1 MACFDL
7 ILIVYKYLAFKA
19 TMKKLLT
26 PPLGGTM
33 FQKYLIP
40 LCIIAIIYLVST
52 SEALSNVSAG
62 LAILLFGMLSLGNGF
77 RAFNGGFLENL
88 LTNSTSTAIKSVTF
102 GSIATAIMQ
111 SSSLVSVLSI
121 SFVSAALLSLA
132 QGIGVIF
139 GANLGNSAGS
149 WLIAGVSGMKISALA
164 LPLIVGG
171 VLFNFQASKA
181 SKGMGQILIGIG
193 FFFLGVGYIKE
204 GFEEYKAVIDFSQY
218 SMDGVYGVL
227 LFVGLGALMTAIVQS
242 SHATLTIIISAF
254 AAGSMSYENA
264 LAATLGTS
272 VGGVMTAV
280 IASLSTNID
289 GKRLAVANCIFN
301 FSIALLVIVG
311 FDYFVRIN
319 SSLSA
324 LIGLDENSVLRI
336 AVFHTLF
343 NLIAVVLL
351 LPLIPKI
358 ATLLESL
365 MKDKDTQV
373 DKPLYVNSTIVQ
385 YQDTAFIALTREVGH
400 LYENAFE
407 LIAHA
412 LGFSRKDIKGQK
424 DINEILKTR
433 KWAEDDVDI
442 EIFYIKKIKVLFNAI
457 LDFSTEVQAHT
468 QDKHYIYK
476 FAMLTSASR
485 HIVEAIK
492 NMELLQ
498 PNLKKNSL
506 SKNQILSHEYNTLR
520 AHLALLLRSIEELNT
535 DDTLPPQVAIAK
547 LKAQKKAFKKIDKD
561 SIVHI
566 ESMLSKKE
574 ISVPSG
580 TSLLNAVGFS
590 HNIAKELANAMIQIQ
605 KTHLEPSEASSEEQ
619 GHINE

>member
-1 MACFDL
+1 
-7 ILIVYKYLAFKA
+7 
-19 TMKKLLT
+19 
-26 PPLGGTM
+26 M

-40 LCIIAIIYLVST
+40 LCIVAIIYLVST
-52 SEALSNVSAG
+52 SDALTNVSAG
-62 LAILLFGMLSLGNGF
+62 LAILLFGMLSLGSGF

-88 LTNSTSTAIKSVTF
+88 LTSSTSTAVKSITF
-102 GSIATAIMQ
+102 GTIATAVMQ

-171 VLFNFQASKA
+171 VLFNFQSSKA
-181 SKGMGQILIGIG
+181 SKGIGQIFIGIG
-193 FFFLGVGYIKE
+193 FFFLGVGYIKD
-204 GFEEYKAVIDFSQY
+204 GFEEYKEVVDFSQY
-218 SMDGVYGVL
+218 AMEGLGGVL

-301 FSIALLVIVG
+301 FSIALLVIAT
-311 FDYFVRIN
+311 FDYFVLVN
-319 SSLSA
+319 STISML
-324 LIGLDENSVLRI
+324 LGLEENSVLRI

-343 NLIAVVLL
+343 NLVGVVLL

-358 ATLLESL
+358 AIFLESA
-365 MKDKDTQV
+365 MKDKDSQV
-373 DKPLYVNSTIVQ
+373 DKPLYVNDTIVQ
-385 YQDTAFIALTREVGH
+385 YQDTAFIALTREVYH

-407 LIAHA
+407 LISHA
-412 LGFSRKDIKGQK
+412 LGFSRQDIRSQDKI
-424 DINEILKTR
+424 DDVLKAR
-433 KWAEDDVDI
+433 IWAKEDVDI

-468 QDKHYIYK
+468 QDKAYIYK

-506 SKNQILSHEYNTLR
+506 SKNQILSNEYNALR
-520 AHLALLLRSIEELNT
+520 THLALLLRSIEEMNT
-535 DDTLPPQVAIAK
+535 DEELHPQVAIVK

-566 ESMLSKKE
+566 ESMLSKKD

-605 KTHLEPSEASSEEQ
+605 KTRLELDENQNESPLQSCFVWGHCFSS
-619 GHINE
+619 HKIRKINKPPKNLQA

>member
-1 MACFDL
+1 
-7 ILIVYKYLAFKA
+7 
-19 TMKKLLT
+19 
-26 PPLGGTM
+26 M

-40 LCIIAIIYLVST
+40 LCIVAIIYLVST
-52 SEALSNVSAG
+52 SDALTNVSAG
-62 LAILLFGMLSLGNGF
+62 LAILLFGMLSLGSGF

-88 LTNSTSTAIKSVTF
+88 LTSSTSTAVKSITF
-102 GSIATAIMQ
+102 GTIATAVMQ

-121 SFVSAALLSLA
+121 SFVSAALLSLT
-132 QGIGVIF
+132 QGIGVMF

-171 VLFNFQASKA
+171 VLFNFQSSKA
-181 SKGMGQILIGIG
+181 GKGIGQIFIGIG
-193 FFFLGVGYIKE
+193 FFFLGVGYIKD
-204 GFEEYKAVIDFSQY
+204 GFEEYKEVVDFSQY
-218 SMDGVYGVL
+218 AMEGLGGVL

-301 FSIALLVIVG
+301 FSIVLLVIAI
-311 FDYFVRIN
+311 FDYFVLVN
-319 SSLSA
+319 STISML
-324 LIGLDENSVLRI
+324 LGLEENSVLRI

-343 NLIAVVLL
+343 NLVGVVLL

-358 ATLLESL
+358 AIFLESV
-365 MKDKDTQV
+365 MKDKDSQV
-373 DKPLYVNSTIVQ
+373 DKPLYVNDTIVQ
-385 YQDTAFIALTREVGH
+385 YQDTAFIALTHEVYH

-407 LIAHA
+407 LISHA
-412 LGFSRKDIKGQK
+412 LGFSRQDIKSQDK
-424 DINEILKTR
+424 IDDVLKAR
-433 KWAEDDVDI
+433 IWAKEDVDI

-457 LDFSTEVQAHT
+457 LDFSTEVQTHT
-468 QDKHYIYK
+468 QDKAYIYK

-506 SKNQILSHEYNTLR
+506 SQNKILSNEYNALR
-520 AHLALLLRSIEELNT
+520 THLALLLRSIEEINT
-535 DDTLPPQVAIAK
+535 DEELHPQVAIIK

-566 ESMLSKKE
+566 ESMLSKKD

-605 KTHLEPSEASSEEQ
+605 KTRLELDENQNELEES
-619 GHINE
+619 INDGSVRE

>member
-1 MACFDL
+1 
-7 ILIVYKYLAFKA
+7 
-19 TMKKLLT
+19 
-26 PPLGGTM
+26 M

-40 LCIIAIIYLVST
+40 LCIVAIIYLVST
-52 SEALSNVSAG
+52 SDALTNVSAG
-62 LAILLFGMLSLGNGF
+62 LAILLFGMLSLGSGF

-88 LTNSTSTAIKSVTF
+88 LTSSTSTAVKSITF
-102 GSIATAIMQ
+102 GTIATAVMQ

-171 VLFNFQASKA
+171 VLFNFQSSKA
-181 SKGMGQILIGIG
+181 SKGIGQIFIGIG
-193 FFFLGVGYIKE
+193 FFFLGVGYIKD
-204 GFEEYKAVIDFSQY
+204 GFEEYKEVVDFSQY
-218 SMDGVYGVL
+218 AMEGLGGVL

-301 FSIALLVIVG
+301 FSIALFVIAT
-311 FDYFVRIN
+311 FDYFVLAN
-319 SSLSA
+319 STISML
-324 LIGLDENSVLRI
+324 LGLEENSVLRI

-343 NLIAVVLL
+343 NLVGVVLL

-358 ATLLESL
+358 AIFLESV
-365 MKDKDTQV
+365 MKNKDSQV
-373 DKPLYVNSTIVQ
+373 DKPLYVNDTIVQ
-385 YQDTAFIALTREVGH
+385 YQDTAFIALTREVYH

-412 LGFSRKDIKGQK
+412 LGFSRQDIRSQDKI
-424 DINEILKTR
+424 DDVLKAR
-433 KWAEDDVDI
+433 IWAKEDVDI

-468 QDKHYIYK
+468 QDKAYIYK

-506 SKNQILSHEYNTLR
+506 SQNKILSNEYNALR
-520 AHLALLLRSIEELNT
+520 THLALLLRSIEEINT
-535 DDTLPPQVAIAK
+535 DEELHPQVAIVK

-566 ESMLSKKE
+566 ESMLSKKD

-605 KTHLEPSEASSEEQ
+605 KTRLELDENQNELEESINDGSVSE
-619 GHINE
+619 

>member
-1 MACFDL
+1 
-7 ILIVYKYLAFKA
+7 
-19 TMKKLLT
+19 
-26 PPLGGTM
+26 M
-33 FQKYLIP
+33 FQRYLIP

-52 SEALSNVSAG
+52 SEALTNVAAG
-62 LAILLFGMLSLGNGF
+62 LAILLFGMLSLGSGF

-88 LTNSTSTAIKSVTF
+88 LASSTSTSIRSVAF
-102 GSIATAIMQ
+102 GSIATAVMQ

-171 VLFNFQASKA
+171 VLFNFQSSKV
-181 SKGMGQILIGIG
+181 SKGIGQIFVGIG

-204 GFEEYKAVIDFSQY
+204 GFEEYKEIVDFSQY
-218 SMDGVYGVL
+218 AMEGLGGVL

-289 GKRLAVANCIFN
+289 GKRLAIANCIFN
-301 FSIALLVIVG
+301 FGIALLVIVA
-311 FDYFVRIN
+311 FDYFMWAN
-319 SSLSA
+319 STISA
-324 LIGLDENSVLRI
+324 LLGFGEDSVLRI

-343 NLIAVVLL
+343 NLVGVVLL
-351 LPLIPKI
+351 LPFIPKI
-358 ATLLESL
+358 ARFLEVL
-365 MKDKDTQV
+365 MKDEDSQV
-373 DKPLYVNSTIVQ
+373 DKPLYVSDTIVQ
-385 YQDTAFIALTREVGH
+385 YQNTALIALTREVYH

-412 LGFSRKDIKGQK
+412 LGFSRHDIRSEKDI
-424 DINEILKTR
+424 EEVLKEHIWNR
-433 KWAEDDVDI
+433 ANEDDVDI

-457 LDFSTEVQAHT
+457 LDFSTEAQAHT
-468 QDKHYIYK
+468 QDKEHIYK

-485 HIVEAIK
+485 HIIEAIK

-506 SKNQILSHEYNTLR
+506 SRNQILSSEYNALR
-520 AHLALLLRSIEELNT
+520 THLALLLRSIEQINT
-535 DDTLPPQVAIAK
+535 DEEIHPQVAIVK
-547 LKAQKKAFKKIDKD
+547 LKSQKKAFKKIDKD

-566 ESMLSKKE
+566 ESILSKKE

-590 HNIAKELANAMIQIQ
+590 HNIAKELANAIIQIQ
-605 KTHLEPSEASSEEQ
+605 KTRLEFEDTPNELEESAEGRISE
-619 GHINE
+619 

>member
-1 MACFDL
+1 
-7 ILIVYKYLAFKA
+7 
-19 TMKKLLT
+19 
-26 PPLGGTM
+26 M

-40 LCIIAIIYLVST
+40 LCIVAIIYLVST
-52 SEALSNVSAG
+52 SDALTNVSAG
-62 LAILLFGMLSLGNGF
+62 LAILLFGMLSLGSGF

-88 LTNSTSTAIKSVTF
+88 LTSSTSTAIKSISF
-102 GSIATAIMQ
+102 GTIATAVMQ

-121 SFVSAALLSLA
+121 SFVSAALLNLA

-171 VLFNFQASKA
+171 VLFNFQSSKA
-181 SKGMGQILIGIG
+181 SKGIGQIFIGIG
-193 FFFLGVGYIKE
+193 FFFLGVGYIKD
-204 GFEEYKAVIDFSQY
+204 GFEEYKEIVDFSQY
-218 SMDGVYGVL
+218 AMEGLSGVL

-301 FSIALLVIVG
+301 FSIALLVIVT
-311 FDYFVRIN
+311 FDYFVLVN
-319 SSLSA
+319 STISML
-324 LIGLDENSVLRI
+324 LGLEENSVLRI

-343 NLIAVVLL
+343 NLVGVVLL

-358 ATLLESL
+358 AIFLESA
-365 MKDKDTQV
+365 MKDKDSQV
-373 DKPLYVNSTIVQ
+373 DKPLYVNDTIVQ
-385 YQDTAFIALTREVGH
+385 YQDTAFIALTREVYH

-407 LIAHA
+407 LISHA
-412 LGFSRKDIKGQK
+412 LGFSRQDIRSQDKI
-424 DINEILKTR
+424 DDVLKAR
-433 KWAEDDVDI
+433 IWAKEDVDI

-468 QDKHYIYK
+468 QDKAYIYK

-506 SKNQILSHEYNTLR
+506 SKNQILSNEYNALR
-520 AHLALLLRSIEELNT
+520 THLALLLRSIEEINT
-535 DDTLPPQVAIAK
+535 DEELHPQVAIVK

-566 ESMLSKKE
+566 ESMLSKKD

-605 KTHLEPSEASSEEQ
+605 KTRLELDENQNELEESINDGSVSE
-619 GHINE
+619 

>member
-1 MACFDL
+1 
-7 ILIVYKYLAFKA
+7 
-19 TMKKLLT
+19 
-26 PPLGGTM
+26 M

-40 LCIIAIIYLVST
+40 LCIVAIIYLVST
-52 SEALSNVSAG
+52 SDALTNVSAG
-62 LAILLFGMLSLGNGF
+62 LAILLFGMLSLGSGF

-88 LTNSTSTAIKSVTF
+88 LTSSTSTAIKSISF
-102 GSIATAIMQ
+102 GTIATAVMQ

-171 VLFNFQASKA
+171 VLFNFQSSKA
-181 SKGMGQILIGIG
+181 SKGIGQIFIGIG
-193 FFFLGVGYIKE
+193 FFFLGVGYIKD
-204 GFEEYKAVIDFSQY
+204 GFEEYKEVVDFSQY
-218 SMDGVYGVL
+218 AMEGLGGVL

-301 FSIALLVIVG
+301 FSIALLVIAT
-311 FDYFVRIN
+311 FDYFVLVN
-319 SSLSA
+319 STISML
-324 LIGLDENSVLRI
+324 LGLEENSVLRI

-343 NLIAVVLL
+343 NLIGVVLL

-358 ATLLESL
+358 AIFLESA
-365 MKDKDTQV
+365 MKDKDSQV
-373 DKPLYVNSTIVQ
+373 DKPLYVNDTIVQ
-385 YQDTAFIALTREVGH
+385 YQDTAFIALTREVYH

-407 LIAHA
+407 LISHA
-412 LGFSRKDIKGQK
+412 LGFSRQDIRSQDKI
-424 DINEILKTR
+424 DDVLKAR
-433 KWAEDDVDI
+433 IWAKEDVDI

-468 QDKHYIYK
+468 QDKAYIYK

-506 SKNQILSHEYNTLR
+506 SKNQILSNEYNALR
-520 AHLALLLRSIEELNT
+520 THLALLLRSIEEMNT
-535 DDTLPPQVAIAK
+535 DEELHPQVAIVK

-566 ESMLSKKE
+566 ESMLSKKD

-605 KTHLEPSEASSEEQ
+605 KTRLELDENQNELEESINDGSVSE
-619 GHINE
+619 

>member
-1 MACFDL
+1 
-7 ILIVYKYLAFKA
+7 
-19 TMKKLLT
+19 
-26 PPLGGTM
+26 M

-40 LCIIAIIYLVST
+40 LCIVAIIYLVST
-52 SEALSNVSAG
+52 SDALTNVSAG
-62 LAILLFGMLSLGNGF
+62 LAILLFGMLSLGSGF

-88 LTNSTSTAIKSVTF
+88 LTSSTSTAIKSISF
-102 GSIATAIMQ
+102 GTIATAVMQ

-121 SFVSAALLSLA
+121 SFVSAALLNLA

-171 VLFNFQASKA
+171 VLFNFQSSKA
-181 SKGMGQILIGIG
+181 SKGIGQIFIGIG
-193 FFFLGVGYIKE
+193 FFFLGVGYIKD
-204 GFEEYKAVIDFSQY
+204 GFEEYKEIVDFSQY
-218 SMDGVYGVL
+218 AMEGLGGVL

-301 FSIALLVIVG
+301 FSIALLVIAT
-311 FDYFVRIN
+311 FDYFVLVN
-319 SSLSA
+319 STISML
-324 LIGLDENSVLRI
+324 LGLEENSVLRI

-343 NLIAVVLL
+343 NLVGVVLL

-358 ATLLESL
+358 AIFLESA
-365 MKDKDTQV
+365 MKDKDSQV
-373 DKPLYVNSTIVQ
+373 DKPLYVNDTIVQ
-385 YQDTAFIALTREVGH
+385 YQDTAFIALTREVYH

-407 LIAHA
+407 LISHA
-412 LGFSRKDIKGQK
+412 LGFSRQDIRSQDKI
-424 DINEILKTR
+424 DDALKAR
-433 KWAEDDVDI
+433 IWAKEDVDI

-468 QDKHYIYK
+468 QDKAYIYK

-506 SKNQILSHEYNTLR
+506 SKNQILSNEYNALR
-520 AHLALLLRSIEELNT
+520 THLALLLRSIEEMNT
-535 DDTLPPQVAIAK
+535 DEELHPQVAIVK

-566 ESMLSKKE
+566 ESMLSKKD

-605 KTHLEPSEASSEEQ
+605 KTRLELDENQNELEESINDGSVSE
-619 GHINE
+619 

>member
-1 MACFDL
+1 
-7 ILIVYKYLAFKA
+7 
-19 TMKKLLT
+19 
-26 PPLGGTM
+26 M

-40 LCIIAIIYLVST
+40 LCIVAIIYLVST
-52 SEALSNVSAG
+52 SDALTNVSAG
-62 LAILLFGMLSLGNGF
+62 LAILLFGMLSLGSGF

-88 LTNSTSTAIKSVTF
+88 LTSSTSTAIKSISF
-102 GSIATAIMQ
+102 GTIATAVMQ

-121 SFVSAALLSLA
+121 SFVSAALLNLA

-171 VLFNFQASKA
+171 VLFNFQSSKA
-181 SKGMGQILIGIG
+181 SKGIGQIFIGIG
-193 FFFLGVGYIKE
+193 FFFLGVGYIKD
-204 GFEEYKAVIDFSQY
+204 GFEEYKEIVDFSQY
-218 SMDGVYGVL
+218 AMESLSGVL

-301 FSIALLVIVG
+301 FSIALLVIAT
-311 FDYFVRIN
+311 FDYFVLVN
-319 SSLSA
+319 STISML
-324 LIGLDENSVLRI
+324 LGLEENSVLRI

-343 NLIAVVLL
+343 NLVGVVLL

-358 ATLLESL
+358 AIFLESA
-365 MKDKDTQV
+365 MKDKDSQV
-373 DKPLYVNSTIVQ
+373 DKPLYVNDTIVQ
-385 YQDTAFIALTREVGH
+385 YQDTAFIALTREVYH

-407 LIAHA
+407 LISHA
-412 LGFSRKDIKGQK
+412 LGFSRQDIRSQDKI
-424 DINEILKTR
+424 DDVLKAR
-433 KWAEDDVDI
+433 IWAKEDVDI

-468 QDKHYIYK
+468 QDKAYIYK

-506 SKNQILSHEYNTLR
+506 SQNKILSNEYNALR
-520 AHLALLLRSIEELNT
+520 THLALLLRSIEEMNT
-535 DDTLPPQVAIAK
+535 DEELYPQVAIVK

-566 ESMLSKKE
+566 ESMLSKKD

-605 KTHLEPSEASSEEQ
+605 KTRLELDENQNELEYSINDESTSEL
-619 GHINE
+619 G

>member
-1 MACFDL
+1 
-7 ILIVYKYLAFKA
+7 
-19 TMKKLLT
+19 
-26 PPLGGTM
+26 M

-40 LCIIAIIYLVST
+40 LCIVAIIYLVST
-52 SEALSNVSAG
+52 SDALTNVSAG
-62 LAILLFGMLSLGNGF
+62 LAILLFGMLSLGSGF

-88 LTNSTSTAIKSVTF
+88 LTSSTSTAIKSISF
-102 GSIATAIMQ
+102 GTIATAVMQ

-121 SFVSAALLSLA
+121 SFVSAALLNLA

-171 VLFNFQASKA
+171 VLFNFQSSKA
-181 SKGMGQILIGIG
+181 SKGIGQIFIGIG
-193 FFFLGVGYIKE
+193 FFFLGVGYIKD
-204 GFEEYKAVIDFSQY
+204 GFEEYKEVVDFSQY
-218 SMDGVYGVL
+218 AMEGLGGVL

-301 FSIALLVIVG
+301 FSIALLVIAT
-311 FDYFVRIN
+311 FDYFVLAN
-319 SSLSA
+319 STISML
-324 LIGLDENSVLRI
+324 LGLEENSVLRI

-343 NLIAVVLL
+343 NLVGVVLL

-358 ATLLESL
+358 AIFLESV
-365 MKDKDTQV
+365 MKDKDSQV
-373 DKPLYVNSTIVQ
+373 DKPLYVNDTIVQ
-385 YQDTAFIALTREVGH
+385 YQDTAFIALTREVYH

-407 LIAHA
+407 LISHA
-412 LGFSRKDIKGQK
+412 LGFSRQDIRSQDKI
-424 DINEILKTR
+424 DDVLKAR
-433 KWAEDDVDI
+433 IWAKEDVDI

-468 QDKHYIYK
+468 QDKAYIYK

-506 SKNQILSHEYNTLR
+506 SQNKILSNEYNALR
-520 AHLALLLRSIEELNT
+520 THLALLLRSIAEINTDEELH
-535 DDTLPPQVAIAK
+535 PQVAIVK

-566 ESMLSKKE
+566 ESMLSKKD

-605 KTHLEPSEASSEEQ
+605 KTRLELDENQNELEESINDGSMSE
-619 GHINE
+619 

>member
-1 MACFDL
+1 
-7 ILIVYKYLAFKA
+7 
-19 TMKKLLT
+19 
-26 PPLGGTM
+26 M

-40 LCIIAIIYLVST
+40 LCIVAIIYLVST
-52 SEALSNVSAG
+52 SDALTNVSAG
-62 LAILLFGMLSLGNGF
+62 LAILLFGMLSLGSGF
-77 RAFNGGFLENL
+77 RVFNGGFLENL
-88 LTNSTSTAIKSVTF
+88 LTSSTSTAVKSITF
-102 GSIATAIMQ
+102 GTIATAVMQ

-171 VLFNFQASKA
+171 VLFNFQSSKA
-181 SKGMGQILIGIG
+181 SKGIGQILIGIG
-193 FFFLGVGYIKE
+193 FFFLGVGYIKD
-204 GFEEYKAVIDFSQY
+204 GFEEYKEVVDFSQY
-218 SMDGVYGVL
+218 SMEGLYGVL

-301 FSIALLVIVG
+301 FSIALLVIAT
-311 FDYFVRIN
+311 FDYFVLIN
-319 SSLSA
+319 SSISTL
-324 LIGLDENSVLRI
+324 LGLEENSVLRI

-343 NLIAVVLL
+343 NLVGVVLM

-358 ATLLESL
+358 ATLLESI
-365 MKDKDTQV
+365 MKDKDSQV
-373 DKPLYVNSTIVQ
+373 DKPLYVNDTIVQ
-385 YQDTAFIALTREVGH
+385 YQDTAFIALTREVYH

-407 LIAHA
+407 LISHA
-412 LGFSRKDIKGQK
+412 LGFSRQDIRSQDKI
-424 DINEILKTR
+424 DDVLKAR
-433 KWAEDDVDI
+433 IWAKEDVDI

-468 QDKHYIYK
+468 QDKAYIYK

-506 SKNQILSHEYNTLR
+506 SKNQILSNEYNALR
-520 AHLALLLRSIEELNT
+520 THLALLLRSIEEINT
-535 DDTLPPQVAIAK
+535 DEELHPQVAIVK

-605 KTHLEPSEASSEEQ
+605 KTRLELDDTQNELEDNINDGSVSE
-619 GHINE
+619 

>member
-1 MACFDL
+1 
-7 ILIVYKYLAFKA
+7 
-19 TMKKLLT
+19 
-26 PPLGGTM
+26 M

-40 LCIIAIIYLVST
+40 LCIVAIIYLVST
-52 SEALSNVSAG
+52 SDALTNVSAG
-62 LAILLFGMLSLGNGF
+62 LAILLFGMLSLGSGF

-88 LTNSTSTAIKSVTF
+88 LTSSTSTAVKSITF
-102 GSIATAIMQ
+102 GTIATAVMQ

-171 VLFNFQASKA
+171 VLFNFQSSKA
-181 SKGMGQILIGIG
+181 SKGIGQILIGIG
-193 FFFLGVGYIKE
+193 FFFLGVGYIKD
-204 GFEEYKAVIDFSQY
+204 GFEEYKEVVDFSQY
-218 SMDGVYGVL
+218 SMEGLYGVL

-301 FSIALLVIVG
+301 FSIALLVIAT
-311 FDYFVRIN
+311 FDYFVLIN
-319 SSLSA
+319 SSISTL
-324 LIGLDENSVLRI
+324 LGLEENSVLRI

-343 NLIAVVLL
+343 NLVGVVLM

-358 ATLLESL
+358 ATLLESI
-365 MKDKDTQV
+365 MKDKDSQV
-373 DKPLYVNSTIVQ
+373 DKPLYVNDTIVQ
-385 YQDTAFIALTREVGH
+385 YQDTAFIALTREVYH

-407 LIAHA
+407 LISHA
-412 LGFSRKDIKGQK
+412 LGFSRQDIRSQDKI
-424 DINEILKTR
+424 DDVLKAR
-433 KWAEDDVDI
+433 IWAKEDVDI

-468 QDKHYIYK
+468 QDKVYIYK

-506 SKNQILSHEYNTLR
+506 SKNQILSNEYNALR
-520 AHLALLLRSIEELNT
+520 THLALLLRSIEEINT
-535 DDTLPPQVAIAK
+535 DEELHPQVAIVK

-605 KTHLEPSEASSEEQ
+605 KTRLELDDTQNELEDNINDGSVSE
-619 GHINE
+619 

>member
-1 MACFDL
+1 
-7 ILIVYKYLAFKA
+7 
-19 TMKKLLT
+19 
-26 PPLGGTM
+26 M

-40 LCIIAIIYLVST
+40 LCIVAIIYLVST
-52 SEALSNVSAG
+52 SDALTNVSAG
-62 LAILLFGMLSLGNGF
+62 LAILLFGMLSLGSGF
-77 RAFNGGFLENL
+77 RVFNGGFLENL
-88 LTNSTSTAIKSVTF
+88 LTSSTSTAVKSITF
-102 GSIATAIMQ
+102 GTIATAVMQ

-171 VLFNFQASKA
+171 VLFNFQSSKA
-181 SKGMGQILIGIG
+181 SKGIGQILIGIG
-193 FFFLGVGYIKE
+193 FFFLGVGYIKD
-204 GFEEYKAVIDFSQY
+204 GFEEYKEVVDFSQY
-218 SMDGVYGVL
+218 SMEGLYGVL

-301 FSIALLVIVG
+301 FSIALLVIAT
-311 FDYFVRIN
+311 FDYFVLIN
-319 SSLSA
+319 SSISTL
-324 LIGLDENSVLRI
+324 LGLEENSVLRI

-343 NLIAVVLL
+343 NLVGVVLM

-358 ATLLESL
+358 ATLLESI
-365 MKDKDTQV
+365 MKDKDSQV
-373 DKPLYVNSTIVQ
+373 DKPLYVNDTIVQ
-385 YQDTAFIALTREVGH
+385 YQDTAFIALTREVYH

-407 LIAHA
+407 LISHA
-412 LGFSRKDIKGQK
+412 LGFSRQDIRSQDKI
-424 DINEILKTR
+424 DDVLKAR
-433 KWAEDDVDI
+433 IWAKEDVDI

-468 QDKHYIYK
+468 QDKVYIYK

-506 SKNQILSHEYNTLR
+506 SKNQILSNEYNALR
-520 AHLALLLRSIEELNT
+520 THLALLLRSIEEINT
-535 DDTLPPQVAIAK
+535 DEELHPQVAIVK

-566 ESMLSKKE
+566 ESMLSKKD

-605 KTHLEPSEASSEEQ
+605 KTRLELDDTQNELEDNINDGSVSE
-619 GHINE
+619 

>member
-1 MACFDL
+1 
-7 ILIVYKYLAFKA
+7 
-19 TMKKLLT
+19 
-26 PPLGGTM
+26 M

-40 LCIIAIIYLVST
+40 LCIVAIIYLVST
-52 SEALSNVSAG
+52 SDALTNVSAG
-62 LAILLFGMLSLGNGF
+62 LAILLFGMLSLGSGF

-88 LTNSTSTAIKSVTF
+88 LTSSTSTAIKSISF
-102 GSIATAIMQ
+102 GTIATAVMQ

-121 SFVSAALLSLA
+121 SFVSAALLNLA

-171 VLFNFQASKA
+171 VLFNFQSSKA
-181 SKGMGQILIGIG
+181 SKGIGQIFIGIG
-193 FFFLGVGYIKE
+193 FFFLGVGYIKD
-204 GFEEYKAVIDFSQY
+204 GFEEYKEIVDFSQY
-218 SMDGVYGVL
+218 AMEGLGGVL

-301 FSIALLVIVG
+301 FSIALLVIAT
-311 FDYFVRIN
+311 FDYFVLVN
-319 SSLSA
+319 STISML
-324 LIGLDENSVLRI
+324 LGLEENSVLRI

-343 NLIAVVLL
+343 NLVGVVLL

-358 ATLLESL
+358 AIFLESA
-365 MKDKDTQV
+365 MKDKDSQV
-373 DKPLYVNSTIVQ
+373 DKPLYVNDTIVQ
-385 YQDTAFIALTREVGH
+385 YQDTAFIALTREVYH

-407 LIAHA
+407 LISHA
-412 LGFSRKDIKGQK
+412 LGFSRQDIRSQDKI
-424 DINEILKTR
+424 DDVLKAR
-433 KWAEDDVDI
+433 IWAKEDVDI

-468 QDKHYIYK
+468 QDKAYIYK

-506 SKNQILSHEYNTLR
+506 SKNQILSNEYNALR
-520 AHLALLLRSIEELNT
+520 THLALLLRSIEEINT
-535 DDTLPPQVAIAK
+535 DEELHPQVAIVK

-566 ESMLSKKE
+566 ESMLSKKD

-605 KTHLEPSEASSEEQ
+605 KTRLELDENQNELEESINDGSVSE
-619 GHINE
+619 

>member
-1 MACFDL
+1 
-7 ILIVYKYLAFKA
+7 
-19 TMKKLLT
+19 
-26 PPLGGTM
+26 M

-40 LCIIAIIYLVST
+40 LCIVAIIYLVST
-52 SEALSNVSAG
+52 SDALTNVSAG
-62 LAILLFGMLSLGNGF
+62 LAILLFGMLSLGSGF

-88 LTNSTSTAIKSVTF
+88 LTSSTSTAIKSISF
-102 GSIATAIMQ
+102 GTIATAVMQ

-121 SFVSAALLSLA
+121 SFVSAALLNLA

-171 VLFNFQASKA
+171 VLFNFQSSKA
-181 SKGMGQILIGIG
+181 SKGIGQIFIGIG
-193 FFFLGVGYIKE
+193 FFFLGVGYIKD
-204 GFEEYKAVIDFSQY
+204 GFEEYKEIVDFSQY
-218 SMDGVYGVL
+218 AMQGLSGVL

-301 FSIALLVIVG
+301 FSIALLVIAT
-311 FDYFVRIN
+311 FDYFVLIN
-319 SSLSA
+319 SSISTL
-324 LIGLDENSVLRI
+324 LGLEENSVLRI

-343 NLIAVVLL
+343 NLVGVVLM

-358 ATLLESL
+358 ATLLESI
-365 MKDKDTQV
+365 MKDKDSQV
-373 DKPLYVNSTIVQ
+373 DKPLYVNDTIVQ
-385 YQDTAFIALTREVGH
+385 YQDTAFIALTREVYH

-407 LIAHA
+407 LISHA
-412 LGFSRKDIKGQK
+412 LGFSRQDIRSKNSI
-424 DINEILKTR
+424 DDVLKAR
-433 KWAEDDVDI
+433 IWAKEDVDI

-468 QDKHYIYK
+468 QDKAYIYK

-506 SKNQILSHEYNTLR
+506 SQNKILSNEYNALR
-520 AHLALLLRSIEELNT
+520 THLALLLRSIEEINT
-535 DDTLPPQVAIAK
+535 DEELHPQVAIVK
-547 LKAQKKAFKKIDKD
+547 LKAQKKAFKRIDKD

-566 ESMLSKKE
+566 ESMLSKKD

-605 KTHLEPSEASSEEQ
+605 KTRLELEGNQNTLEENINDGSMSE
-619 GHINE
+619 

>member
-1 MACFDL
+1 
-7 ILIVYKYLAFKA
+7 
-19 TMKKLLT
+19 
-26 PPLGGTM
+26 M

-40 LCIIAIIYLVST
+40 LCIVAIIYLVST
-52 SEALSNVSAG
+52 SDALTNVSAG
-62 LAILLFGMLSLGNGF
+62 LAILLFGMLSLGSGF

-88 LTNSTSTAIKSVTF
+88 LTSSTSTAIKSISF
-102 GSIATAIMQ
+102 GTIATAVMQ

-121 SFVSAALLSLA
+121 SFVSAALLNLA

-171 VLFNFQASKA
+171 VLFNFQSSKA
-181 SKGMGQILIGIG
+181 SKGIGQIFIGIG
-193 FFFLGVGYIKE
+193 FFFLGVGYIKD
-204 GFEEYKAVIDFSQY
+204 GFEEYKEIVDFSQY
-218 SMDGVYGVL
+218 AMEGLGGVL

-301 FSIALLVIVG
+301 FSIALLVIAT
-311 FDYFVRIN
+311 FDYFVLVN
-319 SSLSA
+319 STISML
-324 LIGLDENSVLRI
+324 LGLEENSVLRI

-343 NLIAVVLL
+343 NLVGVVLL

-358 ATLLESL
+358 AIFLESA
-365 MKDKDTQV
+365 MKDKDSQV
-373 DKPLYVNSTIVQ
+373 DKPLYVNDTIVQ
-385 YQDTAFIALTREVGH
+385 YQDTAFIALTREVYH

-407 LIAHA
+407 LISHA
-412 LGFSRKDIKGQK
+412 LGFSRQDIRSQDKI
-424 DINEILKTR
+424 DDVLKAR
-433 KWAEDDVDI
+433 IWAKEDVDI

-468 QDKHYIYK
+468 QDKAYIYK

-506 SKNQILSHEYNTLR
+506 SQNKILSNEYNALR
-520 AHLALLLRSIEELNT
+520 THLALLLRSIEEMNT
-535 DDTLPPQVAIAK
+535 DEELHPQVAIVK

-566 ESMLSKKE
+566 ESMLSKKD

-605 KTHLEPSEASSEEQ
+605 KTRLELDENQNELEESINDGSVSE
-619 GHINE
+619 

>member
-1 MACFDL
+1 
-7 ILIVYKYLAFKA
+7 
-19 TMKKLLT
+19 
-26 PPLGGTM
+26 M

-40 LCIIAIIYLVST
+40 LCIVAIIYLVST
-52 SEALSNVSAG
+52 SDALTNVSAG
-62 LAILLFGMLSLGNGF
+62 LAILLFGMLSLGSGF

-88 LTNSTSTAIKSVTF
+88 LTSSTSTAVKSITF
-102 GSIATAIMQ
+102 GTIATAVMQ

-171 VLFNFQASKA
+171 VLFNFQSSKA
-181 SKGMGQILIGIG
+181 SKGIGQIFIGIG
-193 FFFLGVGYIKE
+193 FFFLGVGYIKD
-204 GFEEYKAVIDFSQY
+204 GFEEYKEVVDFSQY
-218 SMDGVYGVL
+218 AMEGLGGVL

-301 FSIALLVIVG
+301 FSIALLVIAT
-311 FDYFVRIN
+311 FDYFVLVN
-319 SSLSA
+319 STISML
-324 LIGLDENSVLRI
+324 LGLEENSVLRI

-343 NLIAVVLL
+343 NLIGVVLL

-358 ATLLESL
+358 AIFLESA
-365 MKDKDTQV
+365 MKDKDSQV
-373 DKPLYVNSTIVQ
+373 DKPLYVNDTIVQ
-385 YQDTAFIALTREVGH
+385 YQDTAFIALTREVYH

-407 LIAHA
+407 LISHA
-412 LGFSRKDIKGQK
+412 LGFSRQDIRSQDKI
-424 DINEILKTR
+424 DDVLKAR
-433 KWAEDDVDI
+433 IWAKEDVDI

-468 QDKHYIYK
+468 QDKAYIYK

-506 SKNQILSHEYNTLR
+506 SQNKILSNEYNALR
-520 AHLALLLRSIEELNT
+520 THLALLLRSIEEINT
-535 DDTLPPQVAIAK
+535 DEELHPQVAIVK

-566 ESMLSKKE
+566 ESMLSKKD

-605 KTHLEPSEASSEEQ
+605 KTRLELDENQNELEESINDGSVSE
-619 GHINE
+619 

>member
-1 MACFDL
+1 
-7 ILIVYKYLAFKA
+7 
-19 TMKKLLT
+19 
-26 PPLGGTM
+26 M

-40 LCIIAIIYLVST
+40 LCIVAIIYLVST
-52 SEALSNVSAG
+52 SDALTNVSAG
-62 LAILLFGMLSLGNGF
+62 LAILLFGMLSLGSGF

-88 LTNSTSTAIKSVTF
+88 LTSSTSTAIKSISF
-102 GSIATAIMQ
+102 GTIATAVMQ

-121 SFVSAALLSLA
+121 SFVSAALLNLA

-171 VLFNFQASKA
+171 VLFNFQSSKA
-181 SKGMGQILIGIG
+181 SKGIGQIFIGIG
-193 FFFLGVGYIKE
+193 FFFLGVGYIKD
-204 GFEEYKAVIDFSQY
+204 GFEEYKEIVDFSQY
-218 SMDGVYGVL
+218 AMESLSGVL

-301 FSIALLVIVG
+301 FSIALLVIAT
-311 FDYFVRIN
+311 FDYFVLVN
-319 SSLSA
+319 STISML
-324 LIGLDENSVLRI
+324 LGLEENSVLRI

-343 NLIAVVLL
+343 NLVGVVLL

-358 ATLLESL
+358 AIFLESA
-365 MKDKDTQV
+365 MKDKDSQV
-373 DKPLYVNSTIVQ
+373 DKPLYVNDTIVQ
-385 YQDTAFIALTREVGH
+385 YQDTAFIALTREVYH

-407 LIAHA
+407 LISHA
-412 LGFSRKDIKGQK
+412 LGFSRQDIRSQDKI
-424 DINEILKTR
+424 DDVLKAR
-433 KWAEDDVDI
+433 IWAKEDVDI

-468 QDKHYIYK
+468 QDKAYIYK

-506 SKNQILSHEYNTLR
+506 SKNQILSNEYNALR
-520 AHLALLLRSIEELNT
+520 THLALLLRSIEEMNT
-535 DDTLPPQVAIAK
+535 DEELHPQVAIVK

-566 ESMLSKKE
+566 ESMLSKKD

-605 KTHLEPSEASSEEQ
+605 KTRLELDENQNELEESINDGSVSE
-619 GHINE
+619 

>member
-1 MACFDL
+1 
-7 ILIVYKYLAFKA
+7 
-19 TMKKLLT
+19 
-26 PPLGGTM
+26 M

-40 LCIIAIIYLVST
+40 LCIVAIIYLVST
-52 SEALSNVSAG
+52 SDALTNVSAG
-62 LAILLFGMLSLGNGF
+62 LAILLFGMLSLGSGF

-88 LTNSTSTAIKSVTF
+88 LTSSTSTAIKSISF
-102 GSIATAIMQ
+102 GTIATAVMQ

-171 VLFNFQASKA
+171 VLFNFQSSKA
-181 SKGMGQILIGIG
+181 SKGIGQIFIGIG
-193 FFFLGVGYIKE
+193 FFFLGVGYIKD
-204 GFEEYKAVIDFSQY
+204 GFEEYKEIVDFSQY
-218 SMDGVYGVL
+218 AMESLSGVL

-301 FSIALLVIVG
+301 FSIALLVIAT
-311 FDYFVRIN
+311 FDYFVLVN
-319 SSLSA
+319 STISML
-324 LIGLDENSVLRI
+324 LGLEENSVLRI

-343 NLIAVVLL
+343 NLVGIVLL

-358 ATLLESL
+358 AIFLESA
-365 MKDKDTQV
+365 MKDKDSQV
-373 DKPLYVNSTIVQ
+373 DKPLYVNDTIVQ
-385 YQDTAFIALTREVGH
+385 YQDTAFIALTREVYH

-407 LIAHA
+407 LISHA
-412 LGFSRKDIKGQK
+412 LGFSRQDIRSQDKI
-424 DINEILKTR
+424 DDVLKAR
-433 KWAEDDVDI
+433 IWAKEDVDI

-468 QDKHYIYK
+468 QDKAYIYK

-506 SKNQILSHEYNTLR
+506 SKNQILSNEYNALR
-520 AHLALLLRSIEELNT
+520 THLALLLRSIEEMNT
-535 DDTLPPQVAIAK
+535 DEELHPQVAIVK

-566 ESMLSKKE
+566 ESMLSKKD

-605 KTHLEPSEASSEEQ
+605 KTRLELDENQNELEESINDGSVSE
-619 GHINE
+619 

>member
-1 MACFDL
+1 MIAN
-7 ILIVYKYLAFKA
+7 
-19 TMKKLLT
+19 
-26 PPLGGTM
+26 LGGAM

-40 LCIIAIIYLVST
+40 LCIVAIIYLVST
-52 SEALSNVSAG
+52 SDALTNVSAG
-62 LAILLFGMLSLGNGF
+62 LAILLFGMLSLGSGF

-88 LTNSTSTAIKSVTF
+88 LTSSTSTAIKSISF
-102 GSIATAIMQ
+102 GTIATAVMQ

-121 SFVSAALLSLA
+121 SFVSAALLNLA

-171 VLFNFQASKA
+171 VLFNFQSSKA
-181 SKGMGQILIGIG
+181 SKGIGQIFIGIG
-193 FFFLGVGYIKE
+193 FFFLGVGYIKD
-204 GFEEYKAVIDFSQY
+204 GFEEYKEIVDFSQY
-218 SMDGVYGVL
+218 AMEGLGGVL

-301 FSIALLVIVG
+301 FSIALLVIAT
-311 FDYFVRIN
+311 FDYFVLVN
-319 SSLSA
+319 STISML
-324 LIGLDENSVLRI
+324 LGLEENSVLRI

-343 NLIAVVLL
+343 NLVGVVLL

-358 ATLLESL
+358 AIFLESA
-365 MKDKDTQV
+365 MKDKDSQV
-373 DKPLYVNSTIVQ
+373 DKPLYVNDTIVQ
-385 YQDTAFIALTREVGH
+385 YQDTAFIALTREVYH

-407 LIAHA
+407 LISHA
-412 LGFSRKDIKGQK
+412 LGFSRQDIRSQDKI
-424 DINEILKTR
+424 DDVLKAR
-433 KWAEDDVDI
+433 IWAKEDVDI

-468 QDKHYIYK
+468 QDKAYIYK

-506 SKNQILSHEYNTLR
+506 SKNQILSNEYNALR
-520 AHLALLLRSIEELNT
+520 THLALLLRSIEEINT
-535 DDTLPPQVAIAK
+535 DEELHPQVAIVK

-566 ESMLSKKE
+566 ESMLSKKD

-605 KTHLEPSEASSEEQ
+605 KTRLELDENQNELEESINDGSVSE
-619 GHINE
+619 

>member
-1 MACFDL
+1 
-7 ILIVYKYLAFKA
+7 
-19 TMKKLLT
+19 
-26 PPLGGTM
+26 M

-40 LCIIAIIYLVST
+40 LCIVAIIYLVST
-52 SEALSNVSAG
+52 SDALTNVSAG
-62 LAILLFGMLSLGNGF
+62 LAILLFGMLSLGSGF

-88 LTNSTSTAIKSVTF
+88 LTSSTSTAVKSITF
-102 GSIATAIMQ
+102 GTIATAVMQ

-171 VLFNFQASKA
+171 VLFNFQSSKA
-181 SKGMGQILIGIG
+181 SKGIGQIFIGIG
-193 FFFLGVGYIKE
+193 FFFLGVGYIKD
-204 GFEEYKAVIDFSQY
+204 GFEEYKEVVDFSQY
-218 SMDGVYGVL
+218 AMEGLGGVL

-301 FSIALLVIVG
+301 FSIALFVIAT
-311 FDYFVRIN
+311 FDYFVLAN
-319 SSLSA
+319 STISML
-324 LIGLDENSVLRI
+324 LGLEENSVLRI

-343 NLIAVVLL
+343 NLVGVVLL

-358 ATLLESL
+358 AIFLESV
-365 MKDKDTQV
+365 MKDKDSQV
-373 DKPLYVNSTIVQ
+373 DKPLYVNDTIVQ
-385 YQDTAFIALTREVGH
+385 YQDTAFIALTREVYH

-412 LGFSRKDIKGQK
+412 LGFSRQDIRSQDKI
-424 DINEILKTR
+424 DDVLKAR
-433 KWAEDDVDI
+433 IWAKEDVDI

-457 LDFSTEVQAHT
+457 LDFSTEVQAYT
-468 QDKHYIYK
+468 QDKAYIYK

-506 SKNQILSHEYNTLR
+506 SQNKILSNEYNALR
-520 AHLALLLRSIEELNT
+520 THLALLLRSIEEINT
-535 DDTLPPQVAIAK
+535 DEELHPQVAIVK

-566 ESMLSKKE
+566 ESMLSKKD

-605 KTHLEPSEASSEEQ
+605 KTRLELDENQNELEESINDGSVSE
-619 GHINE
+619 

>member
-1 MACFDL
+1 
-7 ILIVYKYLAFKA
+7 
-19 TMKKLLT
+19 
-26 PPLGGTM
+26 M

-40 LCIIAIIYLVST
+40 LCIVAIIYLVST
-52 SEALSNVSAG
+52 SDALTNVSAG
-62 LAILLFGMLSLGNGF
+62 LAILLFGMLSLGSGF
-77 RAFNGGFLENL
+77 RVFNGGFLENL
-88 LTNSTSTAIKSVTF
+88 LTSSTSTAVKSITF
-102 GSIATAIMQ
+102 GTIATAVMQ

-171 VLFNFQASKA
+171 VLFNFQSSKA
-181 SKGMGQILIGIG
+181 SKGIGQILIGIG
-193 FFFLGVGYIKE
+193 FFFLGVGYIKD
-204 GFEEYKAVIDFSQY
+204 GFEEYKEVVDFSQY
-218 SMDGVYGVL
+218 SMEGLYGVL

-301 FSIALLVIVG
+301 FSIALLVIAT
-311 FDYFVRIN
+311 FDYFVLIN
-319 SSLSA
+319 SSISTL
-324 LIGLDENSVLRI
+324 LGLEENSVLRI

-343 NLIAVVLL
+343 NLVGVVLM

-358 ATLLESL
+358 ATLLESI
-365 MKDKDTQV
+365 MKDKDSQV
-373 DKPLYVNSTIVQ
+373 DKPLYVNDTIVQ
-385 YQDTAFIALTREVGH
+385 YQDTAFIALTREVYH

-407 LIAHA
+407 LISHA
-412 LGFSRKDIKGQK
+412 LGFSRQDIRSQDKI
-424 DINEILKTR
+424 DDVLKAR
-433 KWAEDDVDI
+433 IWAKEDVDI

-468 QDKHYIYK
+468 QDKVYIYK

-506 SKNQILSHEYNTLR
+506 SKNQILSNEYNALR
-520 AHLALLLRSIEELNT
+520 THLALLLRSIEEINT
-535 DDTLPPQVAIAK
+535 DEELHPQVAIVK

-605 KTHLEPSEASSEEQ
+605 KTRLELDDTQNELEDNINDGSVSE
-619 GHINE
+619 

>member
-1 MACFDL
+1 
-7 ILIVYKYLAFKA
+7 
-19 TMKKLLT
+19 
-26 PPLGGTM
+26 M

-40 LCIIAIIYLVST
+40 LCIVAIIYLVST
-52 SEALSNVSAG
+52 SDALTNVSAG
-62 LAILLFGMLSLGNGF
+62 LAILLFGMLSLGSGF

-88 LTNSTSTAIKSVTF
+88 LTSSTSTAVKSITF
-102 GSIATAIMQ
+102 GTIATAVMQ

-121 SFVSAALLSLA
+121 SFVSAALLSLT
-132 QGIGVIF
+132 QGIGVMF

-171 VLFNFQASKA
+171 VLFNFQSSKA
-181 SKGMGQILIGIG
+181 GKGIGQIFIGIG
-193 FFFLGVGYIKE
+193 FFFLGVGYIKD
-204 GFEEYKAVIDFSQY
+204 GFEEYKEVVDFSQY
-218 SMDGVYGVL
+218 AMEGLGGVL

-301 FSIALLVIVG
+301 FSIVLLVIAI
-311 FDYFVRIN
+311 FDYFVLVN
-319 SSLSA
+319 STISML
-324 LIGLDENSVLRI
+324 LGLEENSVLRI

-343 NLIAVVLL
+343 NLVGVVLL

-358 ATLLESL
+358 AIFLESV
-365 MKDKDTQV
+365 MKDKDSQV
-373 DKPLYVNSTIVQ
+373 DKPLYVNDMIVQ
-385 YQDTAFIALTREVGH
+385 YQDTAFIALTHEVYH

-407 LIAHA
+407 LISHA
-412 LGFSRKDIKGQK
+412 LGFSRQDIKSQDK
-424 DINEILKTR
+424 IDDVLKAR
-433 KWAEDDVDI
+433 IWAKEDVDI

-457 LDFSTEVQAHT
+457 LDFSTEVQTHT
-468 QDKHYIYK
+468 QDKAYIYK

-506 SKNQILSHEYNTLR
+506 SQNKILSNEYNALR
-520 AHLALLLRSIEELNT
+520 THLALLLRSIEEINT
-535 DDTLPPQVAIAK
+535 DEELHPQVAIIK

-566 ESMLSKKE
+566 ESMLSKKD

-605 KTHLEPSEASSEEQ
+605 KTRLELDENQNELEES
-619 GHINE
+619 INDGSVRE

>member
-1 MACFDL
+1 
-7 ILIVYKYLAFKA
+7 
-19 TMKKLLT
+19 
-26 PPLGGTM
+26 M

-40 LCIIAIIYLVST
+40 LCIVAIIYLVST
-52 SEALSNVSAG
+52 SDALTNVSAG
-62 LAILLFGMLSLGNGF
+62 LAILLFGMLSLGSGF

-88 LTNSTSTAIKSVTF
+88 LTSSTSTAVKSITF
-102 GSIATAIMQ
+102 GTIATAVMQ

-171 VLFNFQASKA
+171 VLFNFQSSKA
-181 SKGMGQILIGIG
+181 SKGIGQIFIGIG
-193 FFFLGVGYIKE
+193 FFFLGVGYIKD
-204 GFEEYKAVIDFSQY
+204 GFEEYKEVVDFSQY
-218 SMDGVYGVL
+218 AMEGLGGVL

-301 FSIALLVIVG
+301 FSIALLVIAT
-311 FDYFVRIN
+311 FDYFVLVN
-319 SSLSA
+319 STISML
-324 LIGLDENSVLRI
+324 LGLEENSVLRI

-343 NLIAVVLL
+343 NLVGVVLL

-358 ATLLESL
+358 AIFLESV
-365 MKDKDTQV
+365 MKDKDSQV
-373 DKPLYVNSTIVQ
+373 DKPLYVNDTIVQ
-385 YQDTAFIALTREVGH
+385 YQDTAFIALTREVYH

-407 LIAHA
+407 LISHA
-412 LGFSRKDIKGQK
+412 LGFSRQDIRSQDKI
-424 DINEILKTR
+424 DDVLKAR
-433 KWAEDDVDI
+433 IWAKEDVDI

-468 QDKHYIYK
+468 QDKAYIYK

-506 SKNQILSHEYNTLR
+506 SQNKILSNEYNALR
-520 AHLALLLRSIEELNT
+520 THLALLLRSIAEINTDEELH
-535 DDTLPPQVAIAK
+535 PQVAIVK

-566 ESMLSKKE
+566 ESMLSKKD

-605 KTHLEPSEASSEEQ
+605 KTRLELDENQNELEESINDGSVSE
-619 GHINE
+619 

>member
-1 MACFDL
+1 
-7 ILIVYKYLAFKA
+7 
-19 TMKKLLT
+19 
-26 PPLGGTM
+26 M

-40 LCIIAIIYLVST
+40 LCIVAIIYLVST
-52 SEALSNVSAG
+52 SDALTNVSAG
-62 LAILLFGMLSLGNGF
+62 LAILLFGMLSLGSGF

-88 LTNSTSTAIKSVTF
+88 LTSSTSTAVKSITF
-102 GSIATAIMQ
+102 GTIATAVMQ

-121 SFVSAALLSLA
+121 SFVSAALLSLT
-132 QGIGVIF
+132 QGIGVMF

-171 VLFNFQASKA
+171 VLFNFQSSKA
-181 SKGMGQILIGIG
+181 GKGIGQIFIGIG
-193 FFFLGVGYIKE
+193 FFFLGVGYIKD
-204 GFEEYKAVIDFSQY
+204 GFEEYKEVVDFSQY
-218 SMDGVYGVL
+218 AMEGLGGVL

-301 FSIALLVIVG
+301 FSIVLLVIAI
-311 FDYFVRIN
+311 FDYFVLVN
-319 SSLSA
+319 STISML
-324 LIGLDENSVLRI
+324 LGLEENSVLRI

-343 NLIAVVLL
+343 NLVGVVLL

-358 ATLLESL
+358 AIFLESV
-365 MKDKDTQV
+365 MKDKDSQV
-373 DKPLYVNSTIVQ
+373 DKPLYVNDTIVQ
-385 YQDTAFIALTREVGH
+385 YQDTAFIALTHEVYH

-407 LIAHA
+407 LISHA
-412 LGFSRKDIKGQK
+412 LGFSRQDIKSQDK
-424 DINEILKTR
+424 IDDVLKAR
-433 KWAEDDVDI
+433 IWAKEDVDI

-457 LDFSTEVQAHT
+457 LDFSTEVQTHT
-468 QDKHYIYK
+468 QDKAYIYK

-506 SKNQILSHEYNTLR
+506 SQNKILSNEYNALR
-520 AHLALLLRSIEELNT
+520 THLALLLRSIEEINT
-535 DDTLPPQVAIAK
+535 DEELHPQVAIIK
-547 LKAQKKAFKKIDKD
+547 LKAQKKAFKEIDKD

-566 ESMLSKKE
+566 ESMLSKKD

-605 KTHLEPSEASSEEQ
+605 KTRLELDENQNELEESTND
-619 GHINE
+619 GSVRE

>member
-1 MACFDL
+1 
-7 ILIVYKYLAFKA
+7 
-19 TMKKLLT
+19 
-26 PPLGGTM
+26 M

-40 LCIIAIIYLVST
+40 LCIVAIIYLVST
-52 SEALSNVSAG
+52 SDALTNVSAG
-62 LAILLFGMLSLGNGF
+62 LAILLFGMLSLGSGF

-88 LTNSTSTAIKSVTF
+88 LTSSTSTAIKSISF
-102 GSIATAIMQ
+102 GTIATAVMQ

-121 SFVSAALLSLA
+121 SFVSAALLNLA

-171 VLFNFQASKA
+171 VLFNFQSSKA
-181 SKGMGQILIGIG
+181 SKGIGQIFIGIG
-193 FFFLGVGYIKE
+193 FFFLGVGYIKD
-204 GFEEYKAVIDFSQY
+204 GFEEYKEIVDFSQY
-218 SMDGVYGVL
+218 AMQGLGGVL

-301 FSIALLVIVG
+301 FSIALLVIAT
-311 FDYFVRIN
+311 FDYFVLVN
-319 SSLSA
+319 STISML
-324 LIGLDENSVLRI
+324 LGLEENSVLRI

-343 NLIAVVLL
+343 NLVGVVLL

-358 ATLLESL
+358 AIFLESA
-365 MKDKDTQV
+365 MKDKDSQV
-373 DKPLYVNSTIVQ
+373 DKPLYVNDTIVQ
-385 YQDTAFIALTREVGH
+385 YQDTAFIALTREVYH

-407 LIAHA
+407 LISHA
-412 LGFSRKDIKGQK
+412 LGFSRQDIRSQDKI
-424 DINEILKTR
+424 DDVLKAR
-433 KWAEDDVDI
+433 IWAKEDVDI

-468 QDKHYIYK
+468 QDKAYIYK

-506 SKNQILSHEYNTLR
+506 SQNKILSNEYNALR
-520 AHLALLLRSIEELNT
+520 THLALLLRSIEEMNT
-535 DDTLPPQVAIAK
+535 DEELHPQVAIVK

-566 ESMLSKKE
+566 ESMLSKKD

-605 KTHLEPSEASSEEQ
+605 KTRLELDENQNELEESINDESVSE
-619 GHINE
+619 